1 MVQNDQTISWKHL
14 IYRLMQTLEC
24 TYITIAR
31 LQNVYVYIFY
41 YYYNVAEHFAVLQ
54 LNMLVAQME
63 VM

>member
-1 MVQNDQTISWKHL
+1 
-14 IYRLMQTLEC
+14 MQTLEC